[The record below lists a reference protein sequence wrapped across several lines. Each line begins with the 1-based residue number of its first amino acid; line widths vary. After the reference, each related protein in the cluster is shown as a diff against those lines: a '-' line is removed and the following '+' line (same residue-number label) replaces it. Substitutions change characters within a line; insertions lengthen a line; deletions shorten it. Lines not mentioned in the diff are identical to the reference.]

1 MRPFRR
7 GINFTTA
14 AARLLPYGQTSLRLL
29 AIASVDAQAMIALH
43 VGDKLRFSGIP
54 NCPWFVVSSRY
65 WELGDTTTLTI
76 WLDEPED

>member
-1 MRPFRR
+1 MRTFRR

-14 AARLLPYGQTSLRLL
+14 ASRLLPPGQTSLTLL
-29 AIASVDAQAMIALH
+29 AMASVDAQALIALH
-43 VGDKLRFSGIP
+43 VGDKLRLAGIP

-65 WELGDTTTLTI
+65 WELGDTSTLTI